1 MVMKKLALLAILII
15 VASSAYSQNNGTAAR
30 KTRAR
35 TGAQTTTTTTNKPQ
49 QATQNRPTPGAP
61 KISQPQDLTP
71 VEISGTLKT
80 MLKSDYMTF
89 CNIPMN
95 APIEFFGEDM
105 EDADF
110 DYEEELTENM
120 LLSGYPLVEV
130 FTGIFPAMPVTVYVH
145 FNKDRYVYRVEVQ
158 TTPNT
163 DDNTRALFNNWHNR
177 LQVYIDGGKGDN
189 VDDSM
194 AYSQSGPGVYNL
206 TFFPSDNSEDPIKG
220 WILLKIRYRD
230 KSEEGYD
237 ENHSSFITVDYID
250 YHNSPE
256 EYKQS
261 SN

>member
-1 MVMKKLALLAILII
+1 MKKLALLAILII

-35 TGAQTTTTTTNKPQ
+35 TGAQTTTTTTTTNKPQ

-189 VDDSM
+189 VDDPM

>member
-1 MVMKKLALLAILII
+1 MKKLALLAILII
-15 VASSAYSQNNGTAAR
+15 VAASAYSQNTGTAAR
-30 KTRAR
+30 KTRVR
-35 TGAQTTTTTTNKPQ
+35 TGAQTTTTTTTTNKPQ
-49 QATQNRPTPGAP
+49 QATQNRPTPGAQ

-110 DYEEELTENM
+110 DYENELTENM
-120 LLSGYPLVEV
+120 HLSGYPLVEV
-130 FTGIFPAMPVTVYVH
+130 YSGIFPSMQVKAYVH
-145 FNKDRYVYRVEVQ
+145 FNKDRYVYRVEIQ
-158 TTPNT
+158 TTPNS
-163 DDNTRALFNNWHNR
+163 DENTQILFNNWHRR
-177 LQVYIDGGKGDN
+177 LQVYVDGGKEDN
-189 VDDSM
+189 LEDPF
-194 AYSQSGPGVYNL
+194 AFSQSGPGVYNI
-206 TFFPSDNSEDPIKG
+206 TFFPSENSEDPIKG

-250 YHNSPE
+250 YHNAPE
-256 EYKQS
+256 EYKKS